1 MSYNTSIGSIK
12 SWAED
17 DRPREKLL
25 LKGKSA
31 LSDAELLAILIGM
44 GTKEHSAVDL
54 SKIILQSVDH
64 DLHKLAKLGVNDLKK
79 IKGIGEAKAISII
92 SAMELGRRK
101 RENERPARAFITT
114 SRSIYEYMKPFMS
127 DLPHEEFWIICLSRR
142 MEILKTIHISTGGMA
157 STLADPRIIFKH
169 ALENSSSSLVLCHNH
184 PSGSLKASEDD
195 CRLTKKLVA
204 GAKLLDIHIIDHI
217 IFTDG
222 GYLSFADQGLL

>member
-54 SKIILQSVDH
+54 AKIILQSVDY
-64 DLHKLAKLGVNDLKK
+64 DLHKLSRLTVNDLKR

-101 RENERPARAFITT
+101 KDIERPQRVFLKN
-114 SRSIYEYMKPFMS
+114 SRSVYDHMKS
-127 DLPHEEFWIICLSRR
+127 HLLDLPHEEFWILCLTRR
-142 MEILKTIHISTGGMA
+142 LEVIKTIQLSTGGMVA
-157 STLADPRIIFKH
+157 TLVDPRILFKH
-169 ALENSSSSLVLCHNH
+169 ALENSASNVVLCHNH
-184 PSGSLKASEDD
+184 PSGSLNPSHDD
-195 CRLTKKLVA
+195 VQITKKLKA
-204 GAKLLDIHIIDHI
+204 GAALLDIDISDHL
-217 IFTDG
+217 IFTDN
-222 GYLSFADQGLL
+222 GYFSFADESLL

>member
-1 MSYNTSIGSIK
+1 MSYSVSLTGIK

-25 LKGKSA
+25 LKGKSV

-44 GTKEHSAVDL
+44 GTRDHSAVDL
-54 SKIILQSVDH
+54 AKIILHSVDN

-92 SAMELGRRK
+92 AAMELGRRK
-101 RENERPARAFITT
+101 RENDRPLRTFITN
-114 SRSIYEYMKPFMS
+114 SKSIYEHLKPFLS

-195 CRLTKKLVA
+195 CRLTKKLVE
-204 GAKLLDIHIIDHI
+204 GARLLDINIIDHI
-217 IFTDG
+217 IFTDN
-222 GYLSFADQGLL
+222 GYLSFSDQSML